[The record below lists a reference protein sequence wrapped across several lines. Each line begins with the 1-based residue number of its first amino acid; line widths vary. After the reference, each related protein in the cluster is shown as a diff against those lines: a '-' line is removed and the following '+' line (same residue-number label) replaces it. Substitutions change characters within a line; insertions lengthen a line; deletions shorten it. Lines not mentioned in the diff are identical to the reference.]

1 MKCPKCGFDNPPEMT
16 FCGQCGTRLV
26 RVCLV
31 CGFANPPDHR
41 FCGKCGTQLAAE
53 PMPTELSRIP
63 GESEETVPT
72 RVEPQLE
79 ISDELEGSA
88 PVLMG
93 ERRPAT
99 IILADVKGS
108 TDLLERIGTEA
119 WFEIMNRVL
128 QILESEVYRFG
139 GEVDQFRGDGLVAF
153 FGATV
158 AHEDDPE
165 RAVLSS
171 LSMQQALKSYAAELA
186 ELEGIEL
193 LLRVGVN
200 TGEVIVANIGDRR
213 QHSEDTAM
221 GEAIALAARM
231 ETAAKPGSIL
241 VSENTYRLVDSQ
253 FEWQPLG
260 EVNVKGVSLPVTVYR
275 PLAPRAEAERLR
287 DQHARELSSPLI
299 GREAECESLEACI
312 EDLRDGRGGIAMV
325 IGDTGLGKSRLIA
338 EIKQHALRGEALLAE
353 VSQYD
358 RHSVGLS
365 QELARQTPTDV
376 EQDSVNT
383 PLEDVSREQLSWM
396 QGRCRS
402 YNQSMPYSMW
412 LDLVRRWLG
421 VREGEPDTVI
431 IDRLRLQTE
440 NLWGDQLTEHYPYL
454 ATCLSLPVEGAYA
467 EQLNNL
473 GAEGLRHQF
482 FLTIREWVEAMAK
495 RGPLV
500 IAFTD
505 LHWADSTSLDLLK
518 YCLPLCEHEAVVFLI
533 VFRPDRTSPAWGFH
547 HNVETEYPHK
557 TISLTLPPLTDA
569 QSGEFIDQL
578 IGPGVLPVETR
589 TLILEKAEGNPY
601 YIEELIRSLIEPG
614 MLEQDT
620 STGKWRELR
629 AVDSLTL
636 PDTLQSLLLARI
648 DRLSPEER
656 RVLQM
661 AAVIGP
667 VFWLDVLGELVGNG
681 RLLKTHLTSMQREQ
695 LILERG
701 RNYDLGREYVFK
713 STLIRDAAYES
724 ILKSQRVTY
733 HRQSA
738 EYIEESVGEEAL
750 ANYHGVLAYQ
760 YQNAGIS
767 SKELFHHLLAAER
780 AQKIYANTEALQHYE
795 RALELLDELEQSE
808 ELASDLKKPGRLGDI
823 PKEWRL
829 EVLRGMGQ
837 IHFGTGEVVKAEGEF
852 RAAIALG
859 KEVELEVSELV
870 RLYYWLGEVLFW
882 QARYKE
888 RIAIG
893 EQGLALLG
901 DDTESVETVLMNQ
914 TIAVAFL
921 VEWNVEKFKEYT
933 YRTAQF
939 IQSLPYS
946 PELRT
951 AYDHIIIAHREDKNI
966 DEAMKWIQVLERNAE
981 QHHDLRASGEV
992 HDYTAFILSLTGDV
1006 YGAISR
1012 HEQALELFRQIGDAK
1027 HEGWCLRN
1035 IGGAFLTLGDIP
1047 KAAEYSWNGLINA
1060 EAIGIQGELS
1070 EANLQIGLIFL
1081 CQGLWDKALDA
1092 FYKATQV
1099 FHGTG
1104 IWIRRVTEFA
1114 NYSIG
1119 QVYLSQGDH
1128 AEALKKFKAI
1138 APAYLEILKLEPHF
1152 FAQIVSGL
1160 EQAYKSPK
1168 GLRSFSRRFREKH
1181 PEVKDSPF
1189 TQWFL
1194 EPTEEKT
1201 VNEACLFQEE
1211 FTATLS
1217 ADWGW
1222 EDPFGDCSFTV
1233 QNGLEI
1239 HAVNGRNLLG
1249 PNLSAPRLLRAVPN
1263 VLGEVDG
1270 ANFAVQ
1276 TTCVPISGEK
1286 PAIGGILIW
1295 NDKENWLC
1303 LERGDL
1309 CA

>member
-578 IGPGVLPVETR
+578 IGPGVLRDV
-589 TLILEKAEGNPY
+589 G
-601 YIEELIRSLIEPG
+601 
-614 MLEQDT
+614 
-620 STGKWRELR
+620 TGY
-629 AVDSLTL
+629 
-636 PDTLQSLLLARI
+636 QHG
-648 DRLSPEER
+648 
-656 RVLQM
+656 QM
-661 AAVIGP
+661 ARASCSRFAHLTRHPAKSPAGAHRP
-667 VFWLDVLGELVGNG
+667 SFTRGATCTANG
-681 RLLKTHLTSMQREQ
+681 RCDRTRLLVRCA
-695 LILERG
+695 G
-701 RNYDLGREYVFK
+701 RTGRQWEVAKNTPYV
-713 STLIRDAAYES
+713 DAT
-724 ILKSQRVTY
+724 R
-733 HRQSA
+733 
-738 EYIEESVGEEAL
+738 
-750 ANYHGVLAYQ
+750 
-760 YQNAGIS
+760 
-767 SKELFHHLLAAER
+767 AADPRAR
-780 AQKIYANTEALQHYE
+780 AQ
-795 RALELLDELEQSE
+795 
-808 ELASDLKKPGRLGDI
+808 
-823 PKEWRL
+823 
-829 EVLRGMGQ
+829 LRS
-837 IHFGTGEVVKAEGEF
+837 
-852 RAAIALG
+852 G
-859 KEVELEVSELV
+859 K
-870 RLYYWLGEVLFW
+870 
-882 QARYKE
+882 
-888 RIAIG
+888 RI
-893 EQGLALLG
+893 
-901 DDTESVETVLMNQ
+901 
-914 TIAVAFL
+914 
-921 VEWNVEKFKEYT
+921 
-933 YRTAQF
+933 R
-939 IQSLPYS
+939 
-946 PELRT
+946 
-951 AYDHIIIAHREDKNI
+951 
-966 DEAMKWIQVLERNAE
+966 IQV
-981 QHHDLRASGEV
+981 
-992 HDYTAFILSLTGDV
+992 
-1006 YGAISR
+1006 
-1012 HEQALELFRQIGDAK
+1012 
-1027 HEGWCLRN
+1027 
-1035 IGGAFLTLGDIP
+1035 
-1047 KAAEYSWNGLINA
+1047 
-1060 EAIGIQGELS
+1060 
-1070 EANLQIGLIFL
+1070 
-1081 CQGLWDKALDA
+1081 
-1092 FYKATQV
+1092 
-1099 FHGTG
+1099 
-1104 IWIRRVTEFA
+1104 
-1114 NYSIG
+1114 
-1119 QVYLSQGDH
+1119 
-1128 AEALKKFKAI
+1128 
-1138 APAYLEILKLEPHF
+1138 
-1152 FAQIVSGL
+1152 
-1160 EQAYKSPK
+1160 
-1168 GLRSFSRRFREKH
+1168 H
-1181 PEVKDSPF
+1181 P
-1189 TQWFL
+1189 
-1194 EPTEEKT
+1194 
-1201 VNEACLFQEE
+1201 
-1211 FTATLS
+1211 
-1217 ADWGW
+1217 
-1222 EDPFGDCSFTV
+1222 DP
-1233 QNGLEI
+1233 
-1239 HAVNGRNLLG
+1239 
-1249 PNLSAPRLLRAVPN
+1249 
-1263 VLGEVDG
+1263 
-1270 ANFAVQ
+1270 
-1276 TTCVPISGEK
+1276 
-1286 PAIGGILIW
+1286 
-1295 NDKENWLC
+1295 
-1303 LERGDL
+1303 
-1309 CA
+1309 